1 MDVFN
6 LNRFIIAQ
14 DNCYNDVITELRAG
28 KKRTH
33 WIWYIFP
40 QLKGLGYSY
49 NSEYYGLDG
58 IEEAQEYLSNPILGG
73 RLVEC
78 CEILLSLKE
87 NDITRMMHYPD
98 DIKLKSC
105 MELFSEITSHPF
117 NDVLK
122 KFFY

>member
-1 MDVFN
+1 MKYD
-6 LNRFIIAQ
+6 LNRFVTAQ
-14 DNCYNDVITELRAG
+14 EDCYSTVIRELKAG
-28 KKRTH
+28 RKRTH

-58 IEEAQEYLSNPILGG
+58 LEEAQEYLTHPVLKS

-78 CEILLSLKE
+78 CEILLSLE
-87 NDITRMMHYPD
+87 ERDIKKIMGYPD

-105 MELFSEITSHPF
+105 MELFSKIESYPF
-117 NDVLK
+117 EDVFN
-122 KFFY
+122 KFFE